1 MFSIIHGDLTGS
13 NILLTSDLKAQISDF
28 GLSTVVMESESQTPD
43 SFTSGLGGAVR
54 WADSA
59 LFAGLHT
66 ASDDGEWQPPPL
78 TYKSDVYSLGSV
90 MLEVRSI
97 PKLLLSTRAEPYPDL
112 DPLR

>member
-1 MFSIIHGDLTGS
+1 MCSIIHGDLTGS
-13 NILLTSDLKAQISDF
+13 NVLLTSDLKAQISDF
-28 GLSTVVMESESQTPD
+28 GLSTIVMQSESKTPD

-66 ASDDGEWQPPPL
+66 AGEDEEWKPPPL

-90 MLEVRSI
+90 MLEVRPSYKI
-97 PKLLLSTRAEPYPDL
+97 SSYCCLTLTDVLS
-112 DPLR
+112 